1 MDVKELIAG
10 CGLDHTSVRALPSVW
25 EIFVAPEIDVALSA
39 TYGFCKGYPGLAGF
53 LWGQGEREWVEN
65 QRKRWHE
72 VFRNGI
78 DAAHVERIRGFAK
91 GDLESKM
98 NPAVYGQF
106 FACLGRELSAR
117 ILASGDGKR
126 EAREASLLV
135 GTLMNAEATIASSAY
150 SEAQTAATQAT
161 VENLTGMMGE
171 NVGAIIGDVAGA
183 SEQLSSSMAT
193 IRENVGRNLHH
204 ATGISGTVDKA
215 VARLSELSEAIDGIL
230 RLLEGIKSIAG
241 QTNML
246 ALNATIEAAR
256 AGEAGLGFAVVAREV
271 KLLATDSRAAADGI
285 AEMTT
290 RLNDTLA
297 MIQSGFQDISER
309 VATMVQSIEENG
321 SAAEEQLRATGNI
334 ADRMSQLGQEID
346 DAISGIRHH
355 YAG

>member
-1 MDVKELIAG
+1 MDVTELIAG
-10 CGLDHTSVRALPSVW
+10 CGLAAKETRALPECWDRYAS
-25 EIFVAPEIDVALSA
+25 PEIEDALKA
-39 TYGFCKGYPGLAGF
+39 TYRFCSSFPGLRDF
-53 LWGQGEREWVEN
+53 LWGQDERDWVAN
-65 QRKRWHE
+65 QRDRWAA
-72 VFRNGI
+72 VFNTGI

-91 GDLESKM
+91 SDLESRM

-117 ILASGDGKR
+117 ILESGDGSR
-126 EAREASLLV
+126 GAREASLLV

-161 VENLTGMMGE
+161 VENLTGMMGD
-171 NVGAIIGDVAGA
+171 NVGTIIGDVAGA
-183 SEQLSSSMAT
+183 SEKLSASMAT
-193 IRENVGRNLHH
+193 IRENVGRNLEH

-230 RLLEGIKSIAG
+230 KLLDGIKSIAG

-271 KLLATDSRAAADGI
+271 KLLATDSRQAADGI
-285 AEMTT
+285 TDMTT
-290 RLNDTLA
+290 RLNDTLSL
-297 MIQSGFQDISER
+297 IQNGFQDIAER
-309 VATMVQSIEENG
+309 VSTMVRSIEENG
-321 SAAEEQLRATGNI
+321 SAAEEQLRATGSI
-334 ADRMSQLGQEID
+334 ADRMSLLGQEID